1 MHTAAANPILSR
13 YRWVMASMSLVGH
26 LALGFNLF
34 GISPV
39 LPLAIEDYGIS
50 NFAAGLLVSL
60 PMLLAAA
67 FGIPGGMLVARI
79 GVKRAQFIA
88 WGSMAVLAL
97 SFLAPNYGVML
108 VLRLAYGLGLAML
121 ITSTGPLLM
130 AWFSQR
136 EVLVMNS
143 LNTAAVSLGVAIAVA
158 GAAPLAEITDWK
170 ISMSVFG
177 VVGVVGSIAW
187 LALGRDA
194 PLTGVR
200 PAPISLRQTGIVLRD
215 RTVILLVFTDAG
227 VLVQYTALTGWL
239 PTFFNDQLGLSLS
252 AAGFITGMLP
262 FVGVFAVL
270 AGGIVPLRV
279 DSPRGIFIASGLA
292 ALVGGLG
299 SYLLPNLPG
308 IYAAAGILGF
318 GSWFYVPILLT
329 LPLRLPGITPQGL
342 AVIYGSLMTFSG
354 FAMFVA
360 PILVGAI
367 RDATG
372 SFLPGFLICT
382 AMSSTALLAGF
393 LLPRD
398 VSSGNA
404 PG

>member
-1 MHTAAANPILSR
+1 MHSAAAIHTLSR
-13 YRWVMASMSLVGH
+13 YRWVMATMSLIGH

-34 GISPV
+34 CISPV
-39 LPLAIEDYGIS
+39 LPRAVEDYGIS
-50 NFAAGLLVSL
+50 SLAAGFLISL
-60 PMLLAAA
+60 PMLLAAV

-79 GVKRAQFIA
+79 GVKRAQLIGWSA
-88 WGSMAVLAL
+88 MAVLAL
-97 SFLAPNYGVML
+97 SFIAPGFGVML
-108 VLRLAYGLGLAML
+108 ALRLAYGVGLAMM

-177 VVGVVGSIAW
+177 AVGAVGAVAW
-187 LALGRDA
+187 LFLGRDA
-194 PLTGVR
+194 PLAGIR
-200 PAPISLRQTGIVLRD
+200 PVPISLRQTGAVLRG
-215 RTVILLVFTDAG
+215 RTVILLVLTDAG

-239 PTFFNDQLGLSLS
+239 PTFFNDRFGLSLS
-252 AAGFITGMLP
+252 TAGLITGMLP
-262 FVGVFAVL
+262 FVGVFAVF
-270 AGGIVPLRV
+270 AGGIVPLRF
-279 DSPRGIFIASGLA
+279 DSPRGIFIVSGLA
-292 ALVGGLG
+292 AMLGGLG
-299 SYLLPNLPG
+299 SYLAPNLPG
-308 IYAAAGILGF
+308 IYAAAGVLGF

-354 FAMFVA
+354 FAMFIA
-360 PILVGAI
+360 PVLVGAI
-367 RDATG
+367 RDASG

-382 AMSSTALLAGF
+382 AMSSTALIAGI
-393 LLPRD
+393 LLPRA
-398 VSSGNA
+398 VSGAAEN
-404 PG
+404 

>member
-39 LPLAIEDYGIS
+39 LPLAIADYGIS

-279 DSPRGIFIASGLA
+279 DSPRGIFIVSGLA

>member
-187 LALGRDA
+187 VALGRDA

-215 RTVILLVFTDAG
+215 RTVILLVLTDAG